1 MYSLFSNKPS
11 ESGYRLH
18 RYEIWNWGTFDRDV
32 YTLEPGG
39 ETSLLIG
46 ANASG
51 KTTLVDGLL
60 TLLVPER
67 RMRFYNQ
74 TAGAKGERSEESYVL
89 GEYGEAEN
97 AETKAREIKR
107 LRHDKQKAQSVLL
120 AVFQNEASFVT
131 LAQVRWFAG
140 GELKRTFILAHKDL
154 SIVKD
159 FSSLD
164 SNGEWKK
171 RLKQA
176 YAKHS
181 AKALIHLTDSPG
193 EYGRIM
199 RKTFGMLSE
208 KAHTLFSQTIGLKV
222 LGNLDEFVRMQ
233 MLEEKDAEGEFQKIK
248 DYFKT
253 LNDAHLA
260 ILKAHRQ
267 IELLAPIRDK
277 HVLLSSLRA
286 DQLQQETY
294 QSALPLWFAL
304 KQKQLVVDYIQQKQ
318 QERADTEAAITQQ
331 EEAEAALS
339 NQERELDIQIRNDE
353 VGKRIADL
361 ESQNRNLT
369 IEKKSRE
376 RELQR
381 YNALAAAL
389 DLQQSPDT
397 VALFEDQRQ
406 VAVKKRE
413 KLKELLQHCK
423 NKEFEAQTRHNSLQ
437 LQFESVTDELK
448 QLRSQKNNITGRT
461 AAIRK
466 DLLQAL
472 GLTAEELPFFGE
484 LIKVKEE
491 AKSWEPAIERLL
503 RHFALHIGV
512 PEPYYEQINA
522 YVQQHNLQG
531 RIAYQKV
538 NSKQSAP
545 PLFQQAGEKELI
557 HKLAFKEGSYRDWLT
572 NDIQTNF
579 RFICTEDM
587 GEWSLC
593 EKAVTK
599 TGLIKHGNR
608 HEKDDRPER
617 HSREHYVL
625 GWDNKEKIALLQ
637 SQAELFHTQL
647 TEVKQQVTHFKKQ
660 QQKATNNVADLNRLI
675 DIREFEKLNWWD
687 IAKKIQANAA
697 SISDLKQRNDKVK
710 ALKEQQQVVLGQL
723 KEVRDYLKVL
733 NNRLH
738 SLTLELDNKRQKLQV
753 ADNTIYQYG
762 GTASPEKLSR
772 FEQTF
777 IKEITVDLANLAA
790 IESRLR
796 GTIHNQ
802 LDSLKNSIR
811 KEDSAAEGLM
821 RKFKTPDTAIAGLF
835 PDWNVDTHRLSESV
849 EFIEDYISLLER
861 IESQELVKYK
871 QQFKKYLDEEMIT
884 MMSDLQI
891 WLYKQEEEIKEKIE
905 ILNGSLHQINFKN
918 NPPTF
923 IKLQAEEDY
932 SPHVRDFKLRLKT
945 WQPNMAEYQ
954 RTQDDTIL
962 EESFNKIKSLLDDL
976 TASESIRKE
985 VMDVRNWFKFKA
997 VEYYRENP
1005 TVPFRSYTGTAKLSG
1020 GEGSQLTYTILS
1032 SAIAYQFGIHSDG
1045 LNPNSF
1051 RFICV
1056 DEAFSK
1062 QDDEKARFLMEL
1074 CKQLHLQLIVVSPA
1088 KAEEV
1093 AIVEPYI
1100 ARVHFVQRKNNR
1112 NSVVYDMPIKQLQ
1125 QHRQVYFES
1134 LN

>member
-107 LRHDKQKAQSVLL
+107 LRQDKQQAQSVLL

-176 YAKHS
+176 YAKQS

-193 EYGRIM
+193 EYGRLM

-260 ILKAHRQ
+260 IVKAHRQ

-277 HVLLSSLRA
+277 HVLLSTLKA

-304 KQKQLVVDYIQQKQ
+304 KQKQLVADYIQQKQ
-318 QERADTEAAITQQ
+318 QERADTEAVIQQQ
-331 EEAEAALS
+331 EDAEAALS
-339 NQERELDIQIRNDE
+339 ETERELDIQIRNDE

-406 VAVKKRE
+406 EAVGKRE
-413 KLKELLQHCK
+413 KLNEHLQHCK

-437 LQFESVTDELK
+437 LQFDGVTDELK

-503 RHFALHIGV
+503 RHFALQIGV
-512 PEPYYEQINA
+512 PEPYYEQVNA

-538 NSKQSAP
+538 NSKPSAP

-557 HKLAFKEGSYRDWLT
+557 HKLAFKEGNYTEWLI
-572 NDIQTNF
+572 NEIKANF
-579 RFICTEDM
+579 GFICTEDM
-587 GEWSLC
+587 TEWSLC

-599 TGLIKHGNR
+599 TGLIKQGNR

-617 HSREHYVL
+617 LSRAHYVL
-625 GWDNKEKIALLQ
+625 GWDNKEKIARLQ
-637 SQAELFHTQL
+637 DQAAELQESITQ
-647 TEVKQQVTHFKKQ
+647 TNHQVTHFKNQ

-675 DIREFEKLNWWD
+675 DIQEFEKLNWWE
-687 IAKKIQANAA
+687 IAEKIQANAA

-710 ALKEQQQVVLGQL
+710 ALKEQQQDVLGRL
-723 KEVRDYLKVL
+723 KKVRDHLQGL
-733 NNRLH
+733 RNTLH
-738 SLTLELDNKRQKLQV
+738 TLSLDLDEKQRKLQE
-753 ADNTIYQYG
+753 AESTISHYA
-762 GTASPEKLSR
+762 GTANAEHLSR
-772 FEQTF
+772 FEQVF
-777 IKEITVDLANLAA
+777 VKEPIVDLATLAA
-790 IESRLR
+790 LQYDVR
-796 GTIHNQ
+796 GTIQKQ
-802 LDSLKNSIR
+802 LDNLKNAIR
-811 KEDSAAEGLM
+811 KEESAAEGLM
-821 RKFKTPDTAIAGLF
+821 RKFKTPDTVIAAMF
-835 PDWNVDTHRLSESV
+835 PDWHVDTHRLSENV
-849 EFIEDYISLLER
+849 EFIEDYISLLAR
-861 IESQELVKYK
+861 IESQELVQYK
-871 QQFKKYLDEEMIT
+871 KQFKKYLDEEMIT
-884 MMSDLQI
+884 MMSDLQV
-891 WLYKQEEEIKEKIE
+891 WLYKQEDEIKEKIDV
-905 ILNGSLHQINFKN
+905 LNSSLHQINFKN

-923 IKLQAEEDY
+923 IKLQAEEDH

-997 VEYYRENP
+997 VEYYREDP
-1005 TVPFRSYTGTAKLSG
+1005 DKLFRSYTGTAKLSG

-1100 ARVHFVQRKNNR
+1100 ARVHFVQRKHNR

-1125 QHRQVYFES
+1125 EHRQVYFES